1 MEGYL
6 YKWTNYISGWKLR
19 YFVFKNNVLFYYI
32 SKGDKPKGK
41 IHLSES
47 KITEDPAN
55 DLKFEIE
62 MGTSIFYL
70 KAKTISERDMWLK
83 VLKKTNLISDG
94 NEEIV
99 NNDKCDDLDSQNDD
113 NSEKFQRKLNVL
125 RRCTDKTAPDIIK
138 ENSEIFFGAVEE
150 LPTPK
155 ENKIPFNKENHEQI
169 IIEEDTKYKNE
180 SIESNKIFEEE
191 KVHYLYYDSNYVNKR
206 KELPTIKKTFTFNVW
221 NVLKDAVGKDL
232 SKFCV
237 PG

>member
-125 RRCTDKTAPDIIK
+125 RRCTDKMNNTYLK
-138 ENSEIFFGAVEE
+138 YTEILEKNKSKIDEE
-150 LPTPK
+150 LMSEFQK
-155 ENKIPFNKENHEQI
+155 LSLEFNSDIVNI
-169 IIEEDTKYKNE
+169 RNGVEDMK
-180 SIESNKIFEEE
+180 
-191 KVHYLYYDSNYVNKR
+191 YLYVKFHTEFSRLAEYFTEENLVKNFSRKGRSFHEHGLSDNYRSKSC
-206 KELPTIKKTFTFNVW
+206 
-221 NVLKDAVGKDL
+221 GK
-232 SKFCV
+232 
-237 PG
+237 